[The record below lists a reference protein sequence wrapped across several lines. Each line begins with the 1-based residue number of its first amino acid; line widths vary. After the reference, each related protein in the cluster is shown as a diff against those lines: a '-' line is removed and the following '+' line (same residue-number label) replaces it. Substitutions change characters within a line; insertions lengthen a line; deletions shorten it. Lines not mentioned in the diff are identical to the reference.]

1 MAKFRVAFVCQT
13 CGSRFPKWLGRCPD
27 CGGWNSV
34 VEELALP
41 SASVLAF
48 SPRPQ
53 GPQAVPNSP
62 QAAPLSQRESGARG
76 PRLATGF
83 ADVDR
88 VLGGG
93 VLEGSVVL
101 LGGDPGIGKSTLVLQ
116 MLDRVGAR
124 GGSALYLSGEE
135 SPAQIQGRA
144 ERLGLTCKG
153 VHVLAETEL
162 ERMAAEVERLSPRL
176 IVVDSIQTVRTQ
188 ELDSIPGTVSQV
200 RACAAR
206 FVGHAKATGAAV
218 LLVGHVT
225 KEGTLAGPRTLEHMV
240 DVVLHLEG
248 QDDRP
253 YRILRCS
260 KNRFGA
266 INEAALFQMSATG
279 MVPVDNPSSLYLQER
294 VADAPGTVV
303 FAGMEGTRPLLIEIQ
318 ALVGDTS
325 TAYARRTAVGVDP
338 NRVALL
344 QAVIEKHLGIPLA
357 GLDVYVNVVGGLRL
371 AEPAL
376 DAAVVAAM
384 LSSIRRRALH
394 PQTVI
399 FGEVGLAGE
408 VRGVT
413 FAAERLAEAARLGF
427 TRAVI
432 PALRAAPG
440 AGQPGGRPALGVWPG
455 GLEARPVATVQALAE
470 ALFD

>member
-1 MAKFRVAFVCQT
+1 MAKSRVAFVCQA

-34 VEELALP
+34 VEEASAP

-53 GPQAVPNSP
+53 AAPAAP
-62 QAAPLSQRESGARG
+62 QAAPLAQRDPQGRG
-76 PRLATGF
+76 QRLATGF
-83 ADVDR
+83 AEVDR

-93 VLEGSVVL
+93 LQEGSVAV
-101 LGGDPGIGKSTLVLQ
+101 LGGDPGIGKSTLILQ
-116 MLDRVGAR
+116 LLDRVGAR
-124 GGSALYLSGEE
+124 GGTALYLTGEE
-135 SPAQIQGRA
+135 SAAQVQSRA
-144 ERLGLTCKG
+144 ERLELACRG

-206 FVGHAKATGAAV
+206 FVGHAKASGAAV
-218 LLVGHVT
+218 VLIGHVT

-240 DVVLHLEG
+240 DVVLQLEG

-253 YRILRCS
+253 YRVLRCT

-266 INEAALFQMSATG
+266 VNEAALFQMTAAG
-279 MVPVDNPSSLYLQER
+279 MLPVDNPSSWFLQER
-294 VADAPGTVV
+294 IEGAPGTVV
-303 FAGMEGTRPLLIEIQ
+303 FAGMEGTRPLLVEIQ

-325 TAYARRTAVGVDP
+325 TAAPRRTAVGVDP

-344 QAVIEKHLGIPLA
+344 QAVIEKHLGIQLA

-371 AEPAL
+371 TEPAA

-384 LSSIRRRALH
+384 LSSIRRKPLH
-394 PQTVI
+394 PRTVV
-399 FGEVGLAGE
+399 FGELGLAGE

-427 TRAVI
+427 TRAVM
-432 PALRAAPG
+432 PTPRVAES
-440 AGQPGGRPALGVWPG
+440 GRPGKPNLGVLPG

-470 ALFD
+470 TLFD